1 MNIVLIEKI
10 SPSSECW
17 PNLIRDQTRIYPC
30 LWLRHELHSLGNI
43 AIQYD
48 LNGNQIL
55 KLSPS
60 ETFQYTYDPLNQLIS
75 AQSEKTQVNFTYDP
89 LGRRISKKAYI
100 LTEKKWKEIAHEYY
114 LYHGQQEIGAFTP
127 TGKPKNIK
135 VLGLGANS
143 PSAIAIELEKSV
155 FAPILDAQGNICRL
169 IDPIS
174 KEIESRYFYSAFG
187 EELQRTIDRGQFN
200 PWLFA
205 SKRLDPE
212 LNLIYFGKRYYDP
225 VLARWLT
232 TDPAGFVDSVNLYQY
247 VYNNPFRYL
256 DADGQFA
263 ILLPLL
269 IWGAQVAIPAVTP
282 IVINLAYTAIVAT
295 TAYWG
300 YRGVEALNSQGSG
313 HYGSS
318 VWDAAPRAYSNTIS
332 KRHTPD
338 QESISELVKESGKK
352 GVSNADADTL
362 LDWAKEYEFPHRDDR
377 GKWNEHGRPHWEG
390 GEHIHLGPKH
400 VKVND

>member
-1 MNIVLIEKI
+1 METKSNRRDTYDAVDNLSCTQVDKR
-10 SPSSECW
+10 
-17 PNLIRDQTRIYPC
+17 PNTFKYDALSQLLLETKPEFTLAYGYDSLYNRTNKNGNTASIND
-30 LWLRHELHSLGNI
+30 LNELHSLGNI

-55 KLSPS
+55 KHSPS

-89 LGRRISKKAYI
+89 LGRRISKKTFT
-100 LTEKKWKEIAHEYY
+100 LTEKKWKETVHEYY
-114 LYHGQQEIGAFTP
+114 LYHGQNEIGAFIP

-135 VLGLGANS
+135 VLGIAPNS
-143 PSAIAIELEKSV
+143 PIAIELEKSV

-169 IDPIS
+169 VNPIS

-187 EELQRTIDRGQFN
+187 EELQHTIDNEQFN
-200 PWLFA
+200 PWRFA

-282 IVINLAYTAIVAT
+282 VVINLAYTA
-295 TAYWG
+295 
-300 YRGVEALNSQGSG
+300 RGNWPKCSFRVTFGI
-313 HYGSS
+313 
-318 VWDAAPRAYSNTIS
+318 YSKS
-332 KRHTPD
+332 LHR
-338 QESISELVKESGKK
+338 
-352 GVSNADADTL
+352 TL
-362 LDWAKEYEFPHRDDR
+362 HKM
-377 GKWNEHGRPHWEG
+377 N
-390 GEHIHLGPKH
+390 
-400 VKVND
+400 